1 MAANTIRMRA
11 STDVIVHRDNI
22 PKYARSQ
29 LVWAKPETRTTTQRH
44 NGRVVRIIP
53 NNKEVILRG
62 R

>member
-1 MAANTIRMRA
+1 MANIQRMKSSNDA
-11 STDVIVHRDNI
+11 IVHRDNI